1 MAGNRQQLSRRSAL
15 GLMFA
20 AALLWSAG
28 GVAIKTAAMLPVAVA
43 GWRSLFALPILG
55 FVAIARARSQPESAR
70 TAICSPWVW
79 TASSSYALMVI
90 AFVVATKLTTAANAI
105 FIQYSSIVHIAVLSW
120 PLLRERIGW
129 REGVACGG
137 VLVGMSLFFG
147 EHLAISSVRASTG
160 DALAFVSSLA
170 AAWVVIAIRR
180 GLRPSIAIRD
190 ASAVFPSL
198 VFAVGNAMTV
208 LVCSPW
214 MLASRSHPMDTW
226 VLLAAM
232 GAVQTGV
239 SYILYGIAITRLTAL
254 ESSLASTFDP
264 ILNPVWVLLATG
276 ERPSRLALVGGAFV
290 LASVVLLATART
302 QRVARED
309 K

>member
-1 MAGNRQQLSRRSAL
+1 
-15 GLMFA
+15 
-20 AALLWSAG
+20 
-28 GVAIKTAAMLPVAVA
+28 
-43 GWRSLFALPILG
+43 
-55 FVAIARARSQPESAR
+55 
-70 TAICSPWVW
+70 
-79 TASSSYALMVI
+79 
-90 AFVVATKLTTAANAI
+90 
-105 FIQYSSIVHIAVLSW
+105 
-120 PLLRERIGW
+120 
-129 REGVACGG
+129 
-137 VLVGMSLFFG
+137 
-147 EHLAISSVRASTG
+147 
-160 DALAFVSSLA
+160 
-170 AAWVVIAIRR
+170 
-180 GLRPSIAIRD
+180 
-190 ASAVFPSL
+190 
-198 VFAVGNAMTV
+198 
-208 LVCSPW
+208 
-214 MLASRSHPMDTW
+214 MDTW